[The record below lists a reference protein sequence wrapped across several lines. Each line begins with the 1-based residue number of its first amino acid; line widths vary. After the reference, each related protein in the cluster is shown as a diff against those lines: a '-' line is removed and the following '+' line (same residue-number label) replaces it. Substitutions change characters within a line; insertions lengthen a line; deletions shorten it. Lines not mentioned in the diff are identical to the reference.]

1 MSAAGTTRIRPSLA
15 ILVVCT
21 AVQPFALNVLAPAT
35 PAIARAL
42 GTDYGTI
49 QLTLTLYLV
58 AVAFSQLIV
67 GPLSDRIG
75 RRPCIVG
82 GLGLFTLGSL
92 AGLYSDSL
100 VTLLAARMLQAIG
113 AGTAFALTRAIVR
126 DTAEKDE
133 AASII
138 GYMTMAMLIA
148 PMTAPLIGGFVER
161 TSGWRLIFGL
171 MAMVGLVAA
180 VLAFARLPE
189 TLKPG
194 TRAGGWLDT
203 FKAFPVLFRER
214 AFVAH
219 TFSLGMTS
227 AVFFAFI
234 AGAPYAV
241 VEHMQTDAK
250 TYGIMFIML
259 SGGYMFGNFLTG
271 RLSKRFGAEKLARIG
286 NVVSFAGV
294 AAAVTIALF
303 APVWTPLLLF
313 LPMMLNGIGNGL
325 TIPTLTAAALSVRP
339 DMAGAA
345 SGLTGFTQLSL
356 GAGAAYLSGLVTP
369 LWPPAFLVLMLAA
382 TSLAMAFSSVNR
394 LERR

>member
-1 MSAAGTTRIRPSLA
+1 MSAAPTAVRVRPSLA

-35 PAIARAL
+35 PAIARAV

-58 AVAFSQLIV
+58 AVAMSQLLV

-75 RRPCIVG
+75 RRPCIVA
-82 GLGLFTLGSL
+82 GLGLFTLGSV

-100 VTLLAARMLQAIG
+100 ITLLAARMLQAVG
-113 AGTAFALTRAIVR
+113 AGTAFVLTRAIAR

-148 PMTAPLIGGFVER
+148 PMTAPLVGGFVER
-161 TSGWRLIFGL
+161 TYGWRLIFGL
-171 MAMVGLVAA
+171 MAMVGLVATL
-180 VLAFARLPE
+180 LAFAKLPE
-189 TLKPG
+189 TRRPG
-194 TRAGGWLDT
+194 ARIGGWLDT
-203 FKAFPVLFRER
+203 FAAFPVLFSER

-219 TFSLGMTS
+219 TLSLAMTS

-241 VEHMQTDAK
+241 VEHMKTDAK
-250 TYGIMFIML
+250 TYGVLFIML
-259 SGGYMFGNFLTG
+259 SGGYMLGNFLTG
-271 RLSKRFGAEKLARIG
+271 RLSQRIGAERLAGIG
-286 NVVSFAGV
+286 NILSLAGV
-294 AAAVTIALF
+294 AGAVASALL
-303 APVWTPLLLF
+303 APVWTPVLLF

-356 GAGAAYLSGLVTP
+356 GAAAAYVSGMVTP
-369 LWPPAFLVLMLAA
+369 LWPPAFLILMLAA
-382 TSLAMAFSSVNR
+382 TMLAMLFARLNR
-394 LERR
+394 FK

>member
-1 MSAAGTTRIRPSLA
+1 MSTVPQPVRVRPSLA

-58 AVAFSQLIV
+58 AVAVSQLLV

-75 RRPCIVG
+75 RRPCIVA
-82 GLGLFTLGSL
+82 GLGLFTLGSV

-100 VTLLAARMLQAIG
+100 VTLLAARMLQAVG
-113 AGTAFALTRAIVR
+113 AGTAFALTRAIAR

-133 AASII
+133 AASLI

-148 PMTAPLIGGFVER
+148 PMTAPLVGGFVER
-161 TSGWRLIFGL
+161 THGWRLIFGL
-171 MAMVGLVAA
+171 MAVIGLVATL
-180 VLAFARLPE
+180 LAFAKLPE

-194 TRAGGWLDT
+194 TRVGGWLDT
-203 FKAFPVLFRER
+203 FAAFPVLFRER

-219 TFSLGMTS
+219 TLSLGMTS

-234 AGAPYAV
+234 AGAPHAV
-241 VEHMQTDAK
+241 VDHMKTDAK

-259 SGGYMFGNFLTG
+259 SGGYMLGNFLTG
-271 RLSKRFGAEKLARIG
+271 KLSRRVGAERLAAIG
-286 NVVSFAGV
+286 NVLSMVGVGLAVAFA
-294 AAAVTIALF
+294 LL

-313 LPMMLNGIGNGL
+313 APMMLNGIGNGL
-325 TIPTLTAAALSVRP
+325 TIPTLTAAVLSVRP

-345 SGLTGFTQLSL
+345 SGLNGFTQLSL
-356 GAGAAYLSGLVTP
+356 GATAAYVSGITTP
-369 LWPPAFLVLMLAA
+369 LWPPAFLLLMLAA
-382 TSLAMAFSSVNR
+382 TLSAMAFSKLNR
-394 LERR
+394 PI

>member
-1 MSAAGTTRIRPSLA
+1 MAARTRPSLA
-15 ILVVCT
+15 ILVACT

-35 PAIARAL
+35 PAIANAL

-58 AVAFSQLIV
+58 AVALSQLLV

-75 RRPCIVG
+75 RRPCIVA

-100 VTLLAARMLQAIG
+100 ASLLAARMLQAVG
-113 AGTAFALTRAIVR
+113 AGTAFALTRAIAR

-148 PMTAPLIGGFVER
+148 PMTAPLVGGLVER
-161 TSGWRLIFGL
+161 THGWRMIFGL
-171 MAMVGLVAA
+171 MALIGLVATL
-180 VLAFARLPE
+180 LAFARLPE
-189 TLKPG
+189 TLRPG
-194 TRAGGWLDT
+194 SRAGGWLDT
-203 FKAFPVLFRER
+203 FAAFPVLFRER

-219 TFSLGMTS
+219 TLSLGMTS

-241 VEHMQTDAK
+241 VDHMKAGSQV
-250 TYGIMFIML
+250 YGVMFITL
-259 SGGYMFGNFLTG
+259 SGSYMLGNFLTG
-271 RLSKRFGAEKLARIG
+271 RLSRRVGAERLAGIG
-286 NVVSFAGV
+286 NILSFAGV
-294 AAAVTIALF
+294 AAAVLIALLV
-303 APVWTPLLLF
+303 PVWTPVLLF
-313 LPMMLNGIGNGL
+313 APMMLNGVGNGL

-339 DMAGAA
+339 DLAGAA

-356 GAGAAYLSGLVTP
+356 GAAAAYISGLVTP
-369 LWPPAFLVLMLAA
+369 NWPPGFLLLMLAA
-382 TSLAMAFSSVNR
+382 TSLAMLLGR
-394 LERR
+394 LIRHK